1 MRKQNSTSQFFLSP
15 NRPVKGKILL
25 SLEAHRRLKSLNK
38 SLEGS
43 LPISI
48 KLKRELAKEIGVP
61 SCLIK
66 TTIVNT
72 KSIKL

>member
-1 MRKQNSTSQFFLSP
+1 
-15 NRPVKGKILL
+15 
-25 SLEAHRRLKSLNK
+25 
-38 SLEGS
+38 

-48 KLKRELAKEIGVP
+48 KLKRELAQEIGVP

-66 TTIVNT
+66 TNIVNT